1 VTGTSDGIGGDIL
14 IALAGS
20 PAFSSV
26 IAGALSQNFTHD
38 LEELKGKIRR
48 AIGDRKT
55 PHFRIRTNLD
65 STEIGQISA
74 HGQGLYLPVRATG
87 RASIR
92 YAGGP
97 L

>member
-1 VTGTSDGIGGDIL
+1 GGDIL

-20 PAFSSV
+20 PAFSNV

-48 AIGDRKT
+48 AIGERKT
-55 PHFRIRTNLD
+55 PHTRISARLD
-65 STEIGQISA
+65 DAEIGEISA
-74 HGQGLYLPVRATG
+74 AGQGLYLPGRATG

-97 L
+97 